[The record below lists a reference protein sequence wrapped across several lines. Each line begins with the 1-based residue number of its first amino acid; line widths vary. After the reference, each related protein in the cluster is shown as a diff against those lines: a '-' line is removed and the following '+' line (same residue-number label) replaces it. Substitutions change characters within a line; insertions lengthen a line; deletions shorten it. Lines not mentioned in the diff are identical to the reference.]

1 MSSPTQKNDPN
12 TMEDSYWNSAA
23 GQKWVDFQDEM
34 DSLLETVKDRLLAK
48 SNIQKGEHIL
58 DVGCGTGAATRDA
71 ARLAGAN
78 GTVIGADIS
87 SLLLDCAKQVAA
99 DRDAAP
105 IEYLLVDGQ
114 THGFVENSLD
124 VLLSR
129 FGVMFF
135 SDPVA
140 AFTNMTRALKPGGRV
155 SFVSWSYMK
164 ENPWFQIPRDV
175 AVDQLGTVAPA
186 DPHAPGPV
194 AFADLERVS
203 GILRGAGLQEV
214 TAVNEKI
221 DLFYQ
226 GTLEA
231 ATYLACNVGPVMR
244 VVKERGGSPDDVKA
258 ISQKITA
265 KMQNFVV
272 PGGLA
277 IPASLNFFSARKG

>member
-1 MSSPTQKNDPN
+1 MSSQTQKNDPN
-12 TMEDSYWNSAA
+12 TMEDTYWNSAA

-48 SNIQKGEHIL
+48 TDIQKGEHIL
-58 DVGCGTGAATRDA
+58 DIGCGTGASTRDA
-71 ARLAGAN
+71 ALLAGVE
-78 GTVIGADIS
+78 GSIIGADIS
-87 SLLLDCAKQVAA
+87 ALLLNCAKQVAV
-99 DRDAAP
+99 DPNAAS

-114 THGFVENSLD
+114 THEFAENSLD

-135 SDPVA
+135 GNPVA

-175 AVDQLGTVAPA
+175 AVDRLGTVAPA
-186 DPHAPGPV
+186 DPHAPGPM

-203 GILRGAGLQEV
+203 GILCDAGLQEV
-214 TAVNEKI
+214 TAVNEKVN
-221 DLFYQ
+221 LFYQ
-226 GTLEA
+226 GSLEA
-231 ATYLACNVGPVMR
+231 ATFLACNVGPVMR
-244 VVKERGGSPDDVKA
+244 VVKELGGSPDDVKA
-258 ISQKITA
+258 ISQQIAA

-272 PGGLA
+272 PGGLS

>member
-1 MSSPTQKNDPN
+1 MSSPTQKNEPN
-12 TMEDSYWNSAA
+12 TMQDTYWNSAA

-34 DSLLETVKDRLLAK
+34 DSLLETVKDQLLAK
-48 SNIQKGEHIL
+48 TSIQKGEHIL
-58 DVGCGTGAATRDA
+58 DIGCGTGAATRDA
-71 ARLAGAN
+71 ARLAGVE
-78 GTVIGADIS
+78 GSIIGADIS
-87 SLLLDCAKQVAA
+87 TLLLDCAKQVAT
-99 DRDAAP
+99 DPDAAP
-105 IEYLLVDGQ
+105 IEYLLADGQ
-114 THGFVENSLD
+114 THGFAENSLD
-124 VLLSR
+124 LLLSR

-155 SFVSWSYMK
+155 SFVSWSYMN

-175 AVDQLGTVAPA
+175 AVDQLGSVAPA
-186 DPHAPGPV
+186 DPHAPGPT

-203 GILRGAGLQEV
+203 GILRDAGLQEV

-221 DLFYQ
+221 DLFYE

-244 VVKERGGSPDDVKA
+244 VVKELDGSPDDVKA
-258 ISQKITA
+258 ISQKITT

-272 PGGLA
+272 PGGLS